1 MIAAL
6 TREVAQA
13 EAQMRDKSGSW
24 KQQWRDSFT
33 QLAPLLEF
41 LQLGASDFPD
51 HVLDH
56 QAHFPVR
63 VPQSF
68 ALRMRKADPADPLLL
83 QVLPQAQEKLTVSNF
98 VADPVSDLAHSPLP
112 GLIHKYRSRA
122 LLIAAATCAIN
133 CRYCFR
139 RDYPYS
145 DAHINRSA
153 LDQAEHY
160 LKANPQINELILSG
174 GDPLA
179 LDTPRLHEISQRL
192 LALPQIRRLRVHTRT
207 PVVLPARLD
216 EEFFQWVRTLPRPLI
231 MVLHSNHANEWADS
245 SLRERL
251 LQLRAA
257 GVTLLNQAVLLRGIN
272 DNLPAQSALSEAL
285 FDAGVLPYY
294 LNLLDPVA
302 GSAHFHVEDAAA
314 LKLYQQMSAELPG
327 FLLPKLVRDVV
338 GTPAKQQI
346 TAPIAI

>member
-6 TREVAQA
+6 TREVAQSKG
-13 EAQMRDKSGSW
+13 EKRDKTSDW

-33 QLAPLLEF
+33 EPASLLEF
-41 LQLGASDFPD
+41 LQLTPAQFARADALEMQSD
-51 HVLDH
+51 
-56 QAHFPVR
+56 FPVR
-63 VPQSF
+63 VPRSF
-68 ALRMRKADPADPLLL
+68 AERMGKADPFDPLLL
-83 QVLPQAQEKLTVSNF
+83 QVLPQAREREVVAGF
-98 VADPVSDLAHSPLP
+98 VADPVNDLGNSPLP

-139 RDYPYS
+139 RAYPYS
-145 DAHINRSA
+145 EAHINRA
-153 LDQAEHY
+153 AIEHAESY
-160 LKANPQINELILSG
+160 LLANPQINELILSG

-179 LDTPRLHEISQRL
+179 LDTPRLNEIAQRL

-216 EEFFQWVRTLPRPLI
+216 SEFFTWVQALTKPLV
-231 MVLHSNHANEWADS
+231 MVLHSNHANEWADAG
-245 SLRERL
+245 LRNAMQ
-251 LQLRAA
+251 QLRAA

-272 DNLPAQSALSEAL
+272 DRLSAQVELSEAL
-285 FDAGVLPYY
+285 FDVGILPYY

-302 GSAHFHVEDAAA
+302 GSAHFYVEQAQA
-314 LKLYQQMSAELPG
+314 LQLYQQMSAELPG

-338 GTPAKQQI
+338 GTEAKQQVGI
-346 TAPIAI
+346 S

>member
-13 EAQMRDKSGSW
+13 TGENRDKASHW

-41 LQLGASDFPD
+41 LQLNPSDFATHALEWQPNFS
-51 HVLDH
+51 L
-56 QAHFPVR
+56 R
-63 VPQSF
+63 VPRAF
-68 ALRMRKADPADPLLL
+68 AERMAKADPADPLLL
-83 QVLPQAQEKLTVSNF
+83 QVLPQAREHDEVTGFVS
-98 VADPVSDLAHSPLP
+98 DPVNDLSNSPLP

-145 DAHINRSA
+145 DAHINRA
-153 LDQAEHY
+153 AIEQAESY
-160 LKANPQINELILSG
+160 LLANPQINELILSG

-179 LDTPRLHEISQRL
+179 LDTTRLAEISQRL
-192 LALPQIRRLRVHTRT
+192 LALPQIRRLRLHTRT

-216 EEFFQWVRTLPRPLI
+216 AEFVAWVHSLSKPLV
-231 MVLHSNHANEWADS
+231 MVLHSNHANEWADIN
-245 SLRERL
+245 LRKALHE
-251 LQLRAA
+251 LRAA

-272 DNLPAQSALSEAL
+272 DQLSAQVALSEAL

-302 GSAHFHVEDAAA
+302 GSAHFYVEQTQA
-314 LKLYQQMSAELPG
+314 LQLYQQMSAELPG

-338 GTPAKQQI
+338 GTPAKQQVGYS
-346 TAPIAI
+346 

>member
-1 MIAAL
+1 MIAAI
-6 TREVAQA
+6 TREVAQS

-41 LQLGASDFPD
+41 LRLDASDFPSQA
-51 HVLDH
+51 LDY
-56 QAHFPVR
+56 QAHFPLR

-68 ALRMRKADPADPLLL
+68 AMRMRKGDPTDPLLL
-83 QVLPQAQEKLTVSNF
+83 QVLPQARENSVVPNF
-98 VADPVSDLAHSPLP
+98 IADPVSDLANSPLP

-145 DAHINRSA
+145 EAHIHRGA

-160 LKANPQINELILSG
+160 LLANPQINELILSG

-216 EEFFQWVRTLPRPLI
+216 AEFMQWVGTLSRPLI
-231 MVLHSNHANEWADS
+231 VVFHSNHANEWADCD
-245 SLRERL
+245 LRARL
-251 LQLRAA
+251 ISLRAA

-272 DNLPAQSALSEAL
+272 DNLDAQTALSEAL
-285 FDAGVLPYY
+285 FDSGVLPYY

-302 GSAHFHVEDAAA
+302 GSAHFHVDDEAA
-314 LKLYQQMSAELPG
+314 LALYQQMSAALPG
-327 FLLPKLVRDVV
+327 FLLPKLVRDVLAA
-338 GTPAKQQI
+338 PAKQQI
-346 TAPIAI
+346 TAPRAT

>member
-1 MIAAL
+1 MIAAI

-13 EAQMRDKSGSW
+13 GGENRDISGNW

-41 LQLGASDFPD
+41 LQLQPSDLPLAPD
-51 HVLDH
+51 HTPN
-56 QAHFPVR
+56 FPLR
-63 VPQSF
+63 VPRAF
-68 ALRMRKADPADPLLL
+68 AQRMRQGDPSDPLLL
-83 QVLPQAQEKLTVSNF
+83 QVLPQAQENIAVANF
-98 VADPVSDLAHSPLP
+98 VADPVNDLGNSPIP

-145 DAHINRSA
+145 EAHINRSVI
-153 LDQAEHY
+153 DQAERY
-160 LKANPQINELILSG
+160 LLSQPSINELILSG

-179 LDTPRLHEISQRL
+179 LDTPRLHEITRRL
-192 LALPQIRRLRVHTRT
+192 LALPQLRRLRIHTRT

-216 EEFFQWVRTLPRPLI
+216 AEFFAWVRALSRPLV
-231 MVLHSNHANEWADS
+231 MVLHSNHANEWADPGLRAR
-245 SLRERL
+245 LRE
-251 LQLRAA
+251 LRSM
-257 GVTLLNQAVLLRGIN
+257 GVSLLNQAVLLRGIN
-272 DNLPAQSALSEAL
+272 DHLSAQVELSEAL

-302 GSAHFHVEDAAA
+302 GSAHFYVEELAATQ
-314 LKLYQQMSAELPG
+314 LYQQMSAELPG

-338 GTPAKQQI
+338 GTAAKQQVR
-346 TAPIAI
+346 